1 MTIRPNRRQPAARP
15 VAAALLFLALSPAAQ
30 TPCAA
35 ASFLAARSAMAAAD
49 APAAASGSDLPI
61 RRITLYRSGVA
72 AIERDA
78 RIDGPKTFQLRFRA
92 EEIDDLLRSMVLLD
106 MGGGQPGTVAYAS
119 RDPLERRLGSL
130 RINLTD
136 NPSIPEILGQL
147 RGARV
152 RLELTGSVVT
162 GTVLGTEVRTIPASG
177 ERGGTMP
184 QPFVNMLTDDG
195 IRSISVADLRSFRIM
210 DADLAGDLDRA
221 LAAAYEDRAE
231 QIRTVDVSF
240 RGEPGRTRDVLASY
254 IQEAPV
260 WKTSYRLVLD
270 EPDKEGSAAILQAWA
285 IVENATDED
294 WRGVTLSLA
303 SGRPVAFTMRLA
315 DPIYAFRPELPV
327 PAAEGIRPR
336 DFATGRPGIRPSP
349 PPRPPSVPSAM
360 MRMAPAEAAMD
371 AAEMESASDRRRM
384 ADALADAGGDATGAD
399 VGGQFLFTVDAPIT
413 LDRRR
418 SAMIPLATRSVPTE
432 RLSIFDPRSGR
443 TNPMRGAEMTNESGL
458 DLLPGPIAVYD
469 GDRYAGDATILHTA
483 RGQKRLLA
491 YALDTDTEV
500 QSQMRHGR
508 DVLRIA
514 ADSGELRIRMRDHW
528 THTYELSTSDTGEG
542 RTVLVEHPRMHGAEL
557 VGAAPRETTQDSYR
571 FSVSLEPGGSE
582 SLTVREERVTI
593 QQRRIGSLSAQAM
606 IDVIGTGPM
615 DRRLTEALRTASAM
629 QADIA
634 QAETQIAAWE
644 KRITEIAGDQSR
656 LRSNIASVPNGSD
669 LHGRY
674 LRTLNDQENEL
685 EELRT
690 QMTHERTRLNTRRQ
704 ELDQF
709 LRNLT
714 ID

>member
-1 MTIRPNRRQPAARP
+1 MTIRSFRTRPATCP
-15 VAAALLFLALSPAAQ
+15 VAAALFALAVLPAAQ

-35 ASFLAARSAMAAAD
+35 ASFLSLSAAHLSE
-49 APAAASGSDLPI
+49 PPEAASASDLPI

-78 RIDGPKTFQLRFRA
+78 RIDGPRTFELRFRA

-106 MGGGQPGTVAYAS
+106 MSGGQPGTVAYAS

-130 RINLTD
+130 RIDLTA
-136 NPSIPEILGQL
+136 NPSILDILAQL
-147 RGARV
+147 RGAEV
-152 RLELTGSVVT
+152 RLELTGSVLT
-162 GTVLGTEVRTIPASG
+162 GTVLGTEVRTIPVAG
-177 ERGGTMP
+177 ERGGAMP

-240 RGEPGRTRDVLASY
+240 RGEAGRTRDVLASY

-270 EPDKEGSAAILQAWA
+270 EPEEGKSAILQAWA

-336 DFATGRPGIRPSP
+336 DFAGGRPVVASRMPP
-349 PPRPPSVPSAM
+349 APPRPEAEHAMRSAPGGGSGGITVM
-360 MRMAPAEAAMD
+360 EA
-371 AAEMESASDRRRM
+371 ASDRASM
-384 ADALADAGGDATGAD
+384 IDALADAGGDATGAD

-418 SAMIPLATRSVPTE
+418 SAMIPLATRSIPTE

-469 GDRYAGDATILHTA
+469 GDRYAGDATILHTS

-500 QSQMRHGR
+500 QSQTRQGR
-508 DVLRIA
+508 DVLRVAIR
-514 ADSGELRIRMRDHW
+514 SGELHVRLRDHW
-528 THTYELSTSDTGEG
+528 THTYDLSTTDTGQG
-542 RTVLVEHPRMHGAEL
+542 RTVLVEHPRTHGAEL
-557 VGAAPRETTQDSYR
+557 VGSTPRETTPDAYR
-571 FSVSLEPGGSE
+571 FGVTLKPGGSE
-582 SLTVREERVTI
+582 KLIVREERI
-593 QQRRIGSLSAQAM
+593 SMQQRRVGNLSAQAM
-606 IDVIGTGPM
+606 LEVIGTGPM
-615 DRRLTEALRTASAM
+615 DPKLAEALRTASGM
-629 QADIA
+629 QAA
-634 QAETQIAAWE
+634 LARMEEQMAAWE
-644 KRITEIAGDQSR
+644 RRIAEITADQSR
-656 LRSNIASVPNGSD
+656 LRSNISTVPGGSD
-669 LHGRY
+669 LHNRY
-674 LRTLNDQENEL
+674 LRTLDEQENEL
-685 EELRT
+685 EDLRT
-690 QMTHERTRLNTRRQ
+690 RIADQRAQADARRQ
-704 ELDQF
+704 ELDRF
-709 LRNLT
+709 LRTLT